1 MGGYRGAGSHQSESH
16 QHQDHLREYVDQDS
30 ISPKERRPRNAT
42 MDAISCVLHW
52 AARSPF
58 LRDIERA
65 PMPSRFTRPSFN
77 SYDGKTDPVEHVSHY
92 IQMMSLHTH
101 NNALMC
107 KVFPFSLGP
116 TALRWFNGLRKC
128 SIHSFSKLI
137 HEFDVRFMTY
147 SLVPQLV
154 DVLRSMKM
162 GVGETLCSYE
172 AGTCN
177 CTMRLAEVTK
187 KSQ

>member
-1 MGGYRGAGSHQSESH
+1 
-16 QHQDHLREYVDQDS
+16 
-30 ISPKERRPRNAT
+30 
-42 MDAISCVLHW
+42 
-52 AARSPF
+52 
-58 LRDIERA
+58 
-65 PMPSRFTRPSFN
+65 MPSRFTRPPFN

-92 IQMMSLHTH
+92 IQMMSLHTY

-128 SIHSFSKLI
+128 SVHSFSKLI